1 MFFMTHLEIYKKFVS
16 PRKNWD
22 EVSFIHL
29 GDIKIIPL
37 ASTGEWQKLWDSN
50 LYNTL
55 ENNPSFQ
62 ILAMMG
68 LFSYLMD
75 MLPFESLKHLS
86 KLFFLPNK

>member
-1 MFFMTHLEIYKKFVS
+1 MGLKYIFFMIHLEIYKKFVS

-37 ASTGEWQKLWDSN
+37 ANTGEWQKLWDSN

-55 ENNPSFQ
+55 ENNPSE
-62 ILAMMG
+62 
-68 LFSYLMD
+68 FSNIG
-75 MLPFESLKHLS
+75 SVGA
-86 KLFFLPNK
+86 FFISYGYAPI